1 MGKRIKPGRLKA
13 WWRNAKSGL
22 FSKVIVVFCLA
33 YSVRIVEW
41 GIEQFERSNT
51 EAATLLT
58 VSLALFGGELLFLCL
73 KRVFAKPNNT
83 ASDGVYSD
91 EDVAA

>member
-1 MGKRIKPGRLKA
+1 MGKGTILCKLRAFWQKIKP
-13 WWRNAKSGL
+13 GL
-22 FSKVIVVFCLA
+22 FSKIIVIFCLG

-41 GIEQFERSNT
+41 GMRQFEQSNT

-83 ASDGVYSD
+83 ASDGPRSY
-91 EDVAA
+91 EDMAA